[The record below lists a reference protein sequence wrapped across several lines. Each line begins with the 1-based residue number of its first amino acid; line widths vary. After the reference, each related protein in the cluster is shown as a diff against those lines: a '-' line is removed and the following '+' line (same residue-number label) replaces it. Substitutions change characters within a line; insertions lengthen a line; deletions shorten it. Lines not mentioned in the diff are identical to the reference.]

1 MTSTL
6 EKDEIVFCINCVQA
20 IYPGIW
26 SNSPLKVRDLIH
38 EVYDEDVPL
47 TTIEELINERIVEQ
61 DEYSILYNNYGFK

>member
-26 SNSPLKVRDLIH
+26 SNSAFKIRELIQDIYDENIPLK
-38 EVYDEDVPL
+38 
-47 TTIEELINERIVEQ
+47 TIEELIDERIIEQ
-61 DEYSILYNNYGFK
+61 DEFSILYSNNGYR

>member
-26 SNSPLKVRDLIH
+26 SNSAFKIRELIQD
-38 EVYDEDVPL
+38 VYDENIPL
-47 TTIEELINERIVEQ
+47 ATIEELIDERIIEQ
-61 DEYSILYNNYGFK
+61 DEFSILYNNYGFK

>member
-38 EVYDEDVPL
+38 EVYDL
-47 TTIEELINERIVEQ
+47 SLIHI
-61 DEYSILYNNYGFK
+61 

>member
-26 SNSPLKVRDLIH
+26 SNSAFKVKELIYD
-38 EVYDEDVPL
+38 VYDEDIPL
-47 TTIEELINERIVEQ
+47 ATIEELIDERIVEQ
-61 DEYSILYNNYGFK
+61 DEYSILYSQHGYK

>member
-26 SNSPLKVRDLIH
+26 SNSPLKVR
-38 EVYDEDVPL
+38 
-47 TTIEELINERIVEQ
+47 ELINERIVEQ

>member
-26 SNSPLKVRDLIH
+26 SDSAFKIRELIQD
-38 EVYDEDVPL
+38 VYDENIPL
-47 TTIEELINERIVEQ
+47 ATIEELIDERIVEQ

>member
-26 SNSPLKVRDLIH
+26 SNSAFKIRELIQDI
-38 EVYDEDVPL
+38 YDENIPL
-47 TTIEELINERIVEQ
+47 ATIEELIDERIIEQ
-61 DEYSILYNNYGFK
+61 DEFSILYNNYGFK

>member
-26 SNSPLKVRDLIH
+26 SNSPLKVKELIYD
-38 EVYDEDVPL
+38 VYDEDVPL
-47 TTIEELINERIVEQ
+47 AIIEELIDERIVEQ
-61 DEYSILYNNYGFK
+61 DEYSILYNNHGFK